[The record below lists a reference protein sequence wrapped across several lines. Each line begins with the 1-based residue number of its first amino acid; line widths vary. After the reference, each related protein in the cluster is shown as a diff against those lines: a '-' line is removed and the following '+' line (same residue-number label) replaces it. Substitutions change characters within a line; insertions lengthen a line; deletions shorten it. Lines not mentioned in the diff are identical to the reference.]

1 MTNVETKDSITTDS
15 ADDRHDHASKIISSA
30 MRWSAG
36 AGAIPVPAID
46 LVALAA
52 VQTRML
58 SELSELYG
66 QSLKTEYGRATVSV
80 LLGTLLPGT
89 VTGALVGSAV
99 KTVPVVGTLSGMAS
113 MAIFGAAATYAIAKV
128 FVRHLEGGGSWASF
142 SPQAVKD
149 ELVAEFSK
157 GKAKAKQATA

>member
-1 MTNVETKDSITTDS
+1 MANVETKDFATTDS
-15 ADDRHDHASKIISSA
+15 ADDRHDRASKIISSA
-30 MRWSAG
+30 VKWSAG
-36 AGAIPVPAID
+36 VGAIPVPVID
-46 LVALAA
+46 MVALAA

-58 SELSELYG
+58 SQLGALYG
-66 QSLKTEYGRATVSV
+66 QSLKKEYGRATVSV

-99 KTVPVVGTLSGMAS
+99 KTVPVAGTLAGMAS
-113 MAIFGAAATYAIAKV
+113 MATFGAAATYAIAKV
-128 FVRHLEGGGSWASF
+128 FVRHLEGGGSLASF

-157 GKAKAKQATA
+157 GKAKQATA

>member
-1 MTNVETKDSITTDS
+1 MTNVETKDSAVTDS
-15 ADDRHDHASKIISSA
+15 VDDRHDRAAKIISSA
-30 MRWSAG
+30 VKWSAG
-36 AGAIPVPAID
+36 AGAIPVPVID
-46 LVALAA
+46 LVALGA

-66 QSLKTEYGRATVSV
+66 QSFRQEYGRATVSV

-128 FVRHLEGGGSWASF
+128 FVRHLEGGGSLASF

-149 ELVAEFSK
+149 ELAAEFSK
-157 GKAKAKQATA
+157 GKAKQATA